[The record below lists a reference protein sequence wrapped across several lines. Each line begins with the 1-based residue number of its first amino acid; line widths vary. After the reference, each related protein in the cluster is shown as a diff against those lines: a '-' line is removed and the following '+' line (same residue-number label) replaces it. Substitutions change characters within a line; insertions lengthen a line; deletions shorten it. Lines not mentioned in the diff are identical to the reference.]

1 MVALASTA
9 DGQVQRIPE
18 FEPAEVIG
26 VGPYP
31 WGVAAADA
39 LGKSPIDPDLDGYPE
54 VAVVVGQLN
63 IFDGSP
69 GYWNKQTGQVVVL
82 RNTQNWANPADGLDI
97 VQTILLDDV
106 QPNTISADVA
116 WADMDDD
123 GRLDLVVSAT
133 THFDSSY
140 EPGAVGIYVYRYDEN
155 SDQFEFLDYGPT
167 TYSVRGLTIADFDN
181 DGDMDVA
188 AGVDFLIYPAD
199 DYDSISVLKNDGTGR
214 LEPETMLELG
224 SESIDPTGTVVSGVF
239 DLTPGGT
246 TLPDLFAFRAEFWDG
261 VSMTNLDGT
270 DFEMTTV
277 TPDSCAEWDIR
288 DFVASAPFT
297 SGKMSDDIAAVTG
310 DGLLHVIHSDGN
322 GGFTHDCWGGDDDVY
337 LGSGSPLNYRPF
349 GITAGHLNA
358 GGSKPD
364 LLVADEGIV
373 FVLGKGD
380 GTFQYDGQDQ
390 RYSPDIGTANGP
402 AFRVTIV
409 DLDQDGFGDI
419 ITSNHGAP
427 GSISVLINK
436 FQLISIP

>member
-9 DGQVQRIPE
+9 NGQVQRIPE
-18 FEPAEVIG
+18 FEPAAVIG

-39 LGKSPIDPDLDGYPE
+39 LGQSLQDPDLDGYPE
-54 VAVVVGQLN
+54 VAVVVGQLDITTGN
-63 IFDGSP
+63 P
-69 GYWNKQTGQVVVL
+69 GYWNGNTGQVVVL

-97 VQTILLDDV
+97 AQTILLDDV

-116 WADMDDD
+116 WADMDGD

-133 THFDSSY
+133 THFDGNS

-155 SDQFEFLDYGPT
+155 SDRFVFHDYGST
-167 TYSVRGLTIADFDN
+167 TYPVRGLTIADFDN
-181 DGDMDVA
+181 DDDMDVA
-188 AGVDFLIYPAD
+188 VGVDFLIYPGD
-199 DYDSISVLKNDGTGR
+199 NHDFISVLKNDGTGH
-214 LEPETMLELG
+214 LEPETIFNLG
-224 SESIDPTGTVVSGVF
+224 ESNDPTGTVVSGVF

-297 SGKMSDDIAAVTG
+297 SGKMSDDIAAVAG
-310 DGLLHVIHSDGN
+310 DGTLHVIHSDGN
-322 GGFTHDCWGGDDDVY
+322 GGFTHNCWGGNDDVY
-337 LGSGSPLNYRPF
+337 LGSGNPLTYRPL

-364 LLVADEGIV
+364 LLVAKEGIV
-373 FVLGKGD
+373 FILGKGD
-380 GTFQYDGQDQ
+380 GTFQYDAQDQ
-390 RYSPDIGTANGP
+390 RYSPDIGTANGLV
-402 AFRVTIV
+402 FRATIA